1 MRNIL
6 FILLIGHF
14 FVAHSQDK
22 KICITVDDLPVVT
35 YSSTIEGLPGEITSK
50 LIKTFDK
57 YNIPAIGF
65 VVEGQ
70 LYKGGILDSAKLK
83 LLEMWLENG
92 CELGNHTYAHYDY
105 HKVNDTAFFNDILK
119 GQMLTKSLMQNHN
132 KVLKFFRHP
141 YLHTGI
147 DSIKS
152 KSLNDFL
159 SQHNY
164 IISPVTID
172 NDDYLFAKAYH
183 AAYEHKDT
191 LLMKEIGVGY
201 VEYME
206 QKLHYFEKTSEDV
219 FNRKITQTLLIHAS
233 QMNAD
238 YFDELAK
245 MYIKNGYSFISQAEA
260 INDPAYTTQITF
272 FSRRG
277 LSWIFRWGLS
287 NGIGQ
292 EIMENDISV
301 PQKIIKLAN
310 K

>member
-1 MRNIL
+1 MRNVV
-6 FILLIGHF
+6 FILLLVHF
-14 FVAHSQDK
+14 FVVHGQDK
-22 KICITVDDLPVVT
+22 KICITVDDLPAVT
-35 YSSTIEGLPGEITSK
+35 YSSNNGGLYRKITSK
-50 LIKTFDK
+50 LINTFDK

-70 LYKGGILDSAKLK
+70 LYKEGAVDSVKLE

-92 CELGNHTYAHYDY
+92 CDLGNHTFSHYDY
-105 HKVNDTAFFNDILK
+105 NNVSDTAYFNDILK
-119 GQMLTKSLMQNHN
+119 GQILTKSLMQNHK

-141 YLHTGI
+141 YLHSGA

-159 SQHNY
+159 SKNNY

-183 AAYEHKDT
+183 MAYENKDT
-191 LLMKEIGVGY
+191 SLMKAIGLEY
-201 VEYME
+201 VDYME
-206 QKLHYFEKTSEDV
+206 QKLHYFEKISEDV

-233 QMNAD
+233 LINGD

-245 MYIKNGYSFISQAEA
+245 MYIKNGYTFISLEEA
-260 INDPAYTTQITF
+260 FNDPAYSTQITS
-272 FSRRG
+272 FSKRG
-277 LSWIFRWGLS
+277 LSWLFRWGLS
-287 NGIGQ
+287 KGMDQ
-292 EIMENDISV
+292 KIMENDISV
-301 PQKIIKLAN
+301 PQKIIEHAN

>member
-1 MRNIL
+1 MRNIVSIL
-6 FILLIGHF
+6 FLCHF
-14 FVAHSQDK
+14 FVVQSQDK
-22 KICITVDDLPVVT
+22 KICITVDDLPAVT
-35 YSSTIEGLPGEITSK
+35 YSSTMEGLHSEITSK
-50 LIKTFDK
+50 LLKTFVR
-57 YNIPAIGF
+57 YSIPAIGF

-70 LYKGGILDSAKLK
+70 LYKGGTLDSAKLE

-92 CELGNHTYAHYDY
+92 CVLGNHTYSHYDY
-105 HKVNDTAFFNDILK
+105 NNVNDTAYYNDILK
-119 GQMLTKSLMQNHN
+119 GQILTKSLMQNHN

-141 YLHTGI
+141 YLHSGV

-159 SQHNY
+159 SKNNY

-183 AAYEHKDT
+183 TAFRNNDT
-191 LLMKEIGVGY
+191 LLMKEIGVEY
-201 VEYME
+201 VCYME
-206 QKLHYFEKTSEDV
+206 QKLHYFEKVSEDV

-233 QMNAD
+233 QINAD
-238 YFDELAK
+238 YLDELAK
-245 MYIKNGYSFISQAEA
+245 MYIKNGYTFTSQEEA
-260 INDPAYTTQITF
+260 FNDLAYTTQITF
-272 FSRRG
+272 YSKRG

-287 NGIGQ
+287 NGIDQ
-292 EIMENDISV
+292 EIMANDISV